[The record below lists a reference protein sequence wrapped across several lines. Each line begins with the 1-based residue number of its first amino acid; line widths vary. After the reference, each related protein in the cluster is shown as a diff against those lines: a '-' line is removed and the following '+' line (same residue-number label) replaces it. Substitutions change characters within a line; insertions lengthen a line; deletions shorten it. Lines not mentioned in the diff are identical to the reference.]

1 MKGGFGTSRNAL
13 ACVLTALGLHLFPL
27 AGEAAAQA
35 GGTASIIGQV
45 TDESKALLPGVTVT
59 ATSPALQVPNVVTIT
74 DERGEYRLTP
84 LPIGTY
90 NVEYSLQGFQTVRR
104 EGVKLTAGFT
114 AKLDIVLGVGQLEE
128 SVTVSGASPV
138 VDTAATSITTHVT
151 AEVLENIPTSRNGYT
166 GLLELAPGVR
176 GNIDVGGS
184 TNNGTPSFS
193 NFGMQEESWQAV
205 EGMSTK
211 TPNISDSGNFPDFS
225 TIEQAAIETMG
236 HDASVP
242 SRGVAINTVVKS
254 GGNQYH
260 GMAFYGGTTD
270 ALESDPA
277 SGGSLKYR
285 DDFIAQLG
293 GPLMQNKVW
302 FFVGYRY
309 QRQERY
315 VINCFKPDGEQCVRD
330 NKSPFLTPKVTYQLS
345 PSQKLIGM
353 AWMNERIDT
362 AIADGGLIQWSNRRN
377 WGGFDGV
384 VKGEWQGL
392 RGNTLVLN
400 VLGGLFWNH
409 SGTKCVDET
418 CTMIYRRDRNTGVI
432 SGLTNRAGER
442 NVEERRQIRGSL
454 SWYRPNWIGGNHEIK
469 AGADYFHTPANRS
482 LADRGAAQNYLLN
495 FRSGA
500 ADRIEIFNA
509 PVSPDNAGQYV
520 GLFLADTWTIGRKLT
535 LNLGVRYAYDSAY
548 ENEGCREAAPPPAH
562 LAFPATCWEKTQM
575 PIFRSLVPRLRAAY
589 DITGDGK
596 TVVKG
601 GWGRY
606 VRMRLFDHLQPM
618 ARNVISTAV
627 YRWRDLNRNLD
638 YDTGEVNLNPN
649 SSDFL
654 SLTLTGTFTSG
665 ARGVVNPD
673 EQQPYTDEYSL
684 QFERQLFPE
693 LAVRVTGIHARVSD
707 VIRLANRARPY
718 EVYSIPIR
726 SADPGPDGRVG
737 SGDDTGNVITWY
749 DYPKELAG
757 VAFQQVTYV
766 NDARANEHYS
776 AVETAVSK
784 RLSNNWQLQ
793 ASYTAT
799 KKHIPLTPNEDTFN
813 TQDPNA
819 EIFAADNTWE
829 WLARVS
835 GSYLFPY
842 GIVASA
848 RFEHRS
854 GMPWA
859 RTAILDGGT
868 QIPNITVRV
877 EPLGSQRLPNINLLS
892 LRGEKRFGLPR
903 GQQVHLR
910 MNLHNLT
917 NTTVPTSVN
926 TLSGSTYGVLTGQVL
941 PRIVNFEV
949 EYKF

>member
-1 MKGGFGTSRNAL
+1 MTSGYGVSQRLVTCVVTAL
-13 ACVLTALGLHLFPL
+13 ALFHFTL
-27 AGEAAAQA
+27 IGHAAAQV
-35 GGTASIIGQV
+35 GGTASIVGLV

-59 ATSPALQVPNVVTIT
+59 ATSPALQSPQVTTTT

-84 LPIGTY
+84 LPIGDY
-90 NVEYSLQGFQTVRR
+90 VVEYSLDGFQSVRR
-104 EGVKLTAGFT
+104 EGVHLAAGFT
-114 AKLDIVLGVGQLEE
+114 AKIDIVMGVGTLKETI
-128 SVTVSGASPV
+128 TVSGASPV
-138 VDTAATSITTHVT
+138 VDVAATSITTHVSQ
-151 AEVLENIPTSRNGYT
+151 AVLENIPTSRNGYT

-205 EGMSTK
+205 EGVSTK

-254 GGNQYH
+254 GGNRYQ
-260 GMAFYGGTTD
+260 GTLFYGGTTD
-270 ALESDPA
+270 AFETDPA
-277 SGGSLKYR
+277 SGGDLIYR

-293 GPLMQNKVW
+293 GPIMENKIW
-302 FFVGYRY
+302 FFTGYRY
-309 QRQERY
+309 QRQERD
-315 VINCFKPDGEQCVRD
+315 VINCFQPNGDPCVRE
-330 NKSPFLTPKVTYQLS
+330 NKSPFLTPKVTYQMT
-345 PSQKLIGM
+345 PNQKLIGM
-353 AWMNERIDT
+353 AWLNERIDT
-362 AIADGGLIQWSNRRN
+362 AINDGGLIQWSNRRN

-392 RGNTLVLN
+392 KGSNIVIN
-400 VLGGLFWNH
+400 AIGGLFWNH

-418 CTMIYRRDRNTGVI
+418 CSMIYRRDRGTGVI

-442 NVEERRQIRGSL
+442 NTEERRQARVSM
-454 SWYRPNWIGGNHEIK
+454 SWYKPNWGGGNHEFKGGI
-469 AGADYFHTPANRS
+469 DYFHTPANRALS
-482 LADRGAAQNYLLN
+482 DRGEAQNYLLN
-495 FRSGA
+495 FRNAQS
-500 ADRIEIFNA
+500 DRIEILNA
-509 PVSPDNAGQYV
+509 PVVPDNAGQYV
-520 GLFLADTWTIGRKLT
+520 GVYLADTWTIGRKLT

-548 ENEGCREAAPPPAH
+548 EKAGCRDAAPPPAH

-575 PIFRSLVPRLRAAY
+575 PIFNSVVPRLRAAY
-589 DITGDGK
+589 DITGDGR

-627 YRWRDLNRNLD
+627 YRWRDRNLNGD
-638 YDTGEVNLNPN
+638 YDAGEVNLDPN
-649 SSDFL
+649 GSDFL

-684 QFERQLFPE
+684 QFERQLLPD

-718 EVYSIPIR
+718 EVYNIPINSR
-726 SADPGPDGRVG
+726 DPGPDGRG
-737 SGDDTGNVITWY
+737 GTADDGNVITWF
-749 DYPKELAG
+749 DYPEELAG
-757 VAFQQVTYV
+757 VSNQQVTYV
-766 NDARANEHYS
+766 NDSRANEHYS
-776 AVETAVSK
+776 AMEFAVHK
-784 RLSNNWQLQ
+784 RLSRNWQVQ

-829 WLARVS
+829 WLGRVS
-835 GSYLFPY
+835 GSYLFGH
-842 GIVASA
+842 GIIASA

-854 GMPWA
+854 GLPWA

-877 EPLGSQRLPNINLLS
+877 EEIGARRLDNINLLS
-892 LRGEKRFGLPR
+892 LRGEKQFRLSDRYDLIGR
-903 GQQVHLR
+903 I
-910 MNLHNLT
+910 NLHNVT
-917 NTTVPTSVN
+917 NTNVATSVN
-926 TLSGSTYGVLTGQVL
+926 PQSGSTFGTLTGEVL
-941 PRIVNFEV
+941 PRIFNFEV
-949 EYKF
+949 ELRF